1 MRPLNLRHPRSIKH
15 YSLMGLLLLCLSM
28 WSAPVMAACGA
39 GDGKPVKFGSLTWES
54 GQFISSVLQIIAE
67 DGYGCDTDL
76 VPGAGPALETAL
88 AQDDIQVIGEQW
100 VGRSP
105 IMEEAIAANK
115 AAVIG
120 DTLQGGATQGWYVP
134 KYVLDDNP
142 GLKSYQDLPK
152 YAHLFT
158 DPEDPT
164 NARFLNCPTGWTC
177 EIFNTH
183 LLKNTGLTTPNS
195 EGIKFNNVHPGTGAA
210 LDAAI
215 ASAFEQRRPLLFYY
229 WQPTGLMA
237 KYDFAELAFAKHDEL
252 CWDKLL
258 DAESQTDCVSGFP
271 VSNLGIAVSTPF
283 INTYPQLATAFKK
296 VQFAPDTLNGA
307 ILQMSENK
315 RSGEAQAR
323 LFLQQNPKLWQ
334 QWVTP
339 EAAQKLATALNVSLD
354 GSTADKGTNMGANPI
369 NTSAAALSG
378 FPEWS
383 FENQL
388 NNSLSYVVQN
398 FGTVFRSISHGTLT
412 YLLLPIEKLMH
423 LTPPWLI
430 IGLVALLGW
439 LATRKIW
446 FAVSCA
452 LGLFLIGAFGLWPA
466 LVQTMALLIVSVIV
480 TMVVG
485 IPMGILMA
493 GSSSL
498 RKVVTPV
505 LDVMQTMPSFVY
517 LIPVLMLFGIGK
529 VPALFATIIYALP
542 PLIRLTMLGI
552 KQVPHEM
559 IEAGRSFGSNHK
571 QLLIWIKLPQA
582 LPSIMAGINQAVMM
596 SLSMVVLASMIGAP
610 GLGEDVLQ
618 SIQTLNIGQGLQ
630 AGTAIVIMAIIIDR
644 ITQAFGQ
651 GRRARDELRH
661 SNHSH
666 KLSP

>member
-1 MRPLNLRHPRSIKH
+1 
-15 YSLMGLLLLCLSM
+15 
-28 WSAPVMAACGA
+28 MAACGA
-39 GDGKPVKFGSLTWES
+39 ADGKPVKFGSLTWES

-67 DGYGCDTDL
+67 DGYGCDTEL

-105 IMEEAIAANK
+105 IMEEAIDAGK

-134 KYVLDDNP
+134 KYVLEDNP
-142 GLKSYQDLPK
+142 GLKSYQDLSK

-158 DPEDPT
+158 DPENPS

-177 EIFNTH
+177 EVFNTH

-210 LDAAI
+210 LDAEI
-215 ASAFEQRRPLLFYY
+215 SSAFEQRRPLLFYY

-237 KYDFAELAFAKHDEL
+237 KYDFAEIPFAKHDEQ
-252 CWDKLL
+252 CWGKLL
-258 DAESQTDCVSGFP
+258 DANSQTECVSGFP
-271 VSNLGIAVSTPF
+271 ISNLGIAVSTPF
-283 INTYPQLATAFKK
+283 INNYPELASVFEK
-296 VQFAPDTLNGA
+296 VQFTPDTLNGA
-307 ILQMSENK
+307 ILQMSESK
-315 RSGEAQAR
+315 RSGEEQAK
-323 LFLQQNPKLWQ
+323 LFLQQNSQLWQ
-334 QWVTP
+334 QWLTP
-339 EAAQKLATALNVSLD
+339 EAAQNLANSLNVSLD
-354 GSTADKGTNMGANPI
+354 GSAVDSSNNATSTAAF
-369 NTSAAALSG
+369 SW

-388 NNSLSYVVQN
+388 NQSLSYLVQN
-398 FGTVFRSISHGTLT
+398 FGDVFRSISKVTLT
-412 YLLLPIEKLMH
+412 YLLLPIERLMYI
-423 LTPPWLI
+423 TPPWLI
-430 IGLVALLGW
+430 IALVALLGW
-439 LATRKIW
+439 LATRKLW
-446 FAVSCA
+446 FAATCGI
-452 LGLFLIGAFGLWPA
+452 GLFLIGAFGLWPA

-480 TMVVG
+480 TMVLG

-493 GSSSL
+493 GSNRL
-498 RKVVTPV
+498 RRVVTPV

-529 VPALFATIIYALP
+529 VPALFATVIYALP

-661 SNHSH
+661 QN
-666 KLSP
+666 KN